1 MTQSRLERVQK
12 VYSSWA
18 QGDFSVGWEWLAD
31 DAQFVPLDDLTDPEL
46 TRGSEAIRGF
56 LDDLLDSFSE
66 LRIEPL
72 EFVEEGDRV
81 RVRVRQRVVG
91 RGSGASSEFEYW
103 MQWVFDEDDKVVR
116 FGALRDD

>member
-1 MTQSRLERVQK
+1 VTEGRLDLLRR
-12 VYSSWA
+12 VYSAWA
-18 QGDFSVGWEWLAD
+18 EGDFSVGWEWLAD

-56 LDDLLDSFSE
+56 LDDLLDSFAE
-66 LRIEPL
+66 RTIEPL

-103 MQWVFDEDDKVVR
+103 MEWVFDEDDQVVS